1 MHIVQFHHVRL
12 PVPKYGGAERIA
24 VWLCQGLVEL
34 GHRGTLLAPPGSRI
48 PGGRVVEVRPEQV
61 RCAGFELRRY
71 VGEPVA
77 IMHYHCSV
85 RYPPPDV
92 NWVRTLHRNL

>member
-34 GHRGTLLAPPGSRI
+34 GHRVTLLAPPGSRI
-48 PGGRVVEVRPEQV
+48 PGCGS
-61 RCAGFELRRY
+61 G
-71 VGEPVA
+71 
-77 IMHYHCSV
+77 
-85 RYPPPDV
+85 DV
-92 NWVRTLHRNL
+92 IIRL